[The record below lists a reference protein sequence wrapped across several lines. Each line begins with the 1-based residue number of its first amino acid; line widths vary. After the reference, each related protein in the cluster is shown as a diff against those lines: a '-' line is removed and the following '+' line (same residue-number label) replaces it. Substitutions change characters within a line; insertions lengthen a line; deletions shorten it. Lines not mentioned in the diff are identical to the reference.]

1 VLEHADVRSYHRA
14 QAEFRAALCNSFN
27 TPVAV
32 GVIMDLIG
40 KVNQYFSA
48 RGRDLNVEPVR
59 VVAEWITRMLR
70 MFGLGEGAYTEGSV
84 GWGKAGEEG
93 SGGADVS
100 AGSSEST
107 WCTRRVVLIVSLQ
120 FEAQLD
126 KYIRALSSFRDDVR
140 RIAIA
145 GGSNKDI
152 LTLCDRFRDVD
163 LFNLGVQLDD
173 GQGAGERNPR
183 AIGSTHFAEAL
194 DGGALYKLVDPA
206 VLIRQ
211 REEKAQIAAD
221 KAAKKAATAAAV
233 EAKRIAALE
242 KGRIPP
248 REMFRPPNVPE
259 GLYSQWDESG
269 VPTHDAEGKE
279 VSKGLGKKCAKE
291 WKAQEAAHAKYLEWQ
306 KEGGK

>member
-1 VLEHADVRSYHRA
+1 MLTSECRYHRA
-14 QAEFRAALCNSFN
+14 QAEFRAALCDSFN
-27 TPVAV
+27 TPVAI

-84 GWGKAGEEG
+84 GWGKVGEEG

-100 AGSSEST
+100 GGDVVFDVVF
-107 WCTRRVVLIVSLQ
+107 RRVVLIVLYQ

-140 RIAIA
+140 KIAIA

-173 GQGAGERNPR
+173 GQGAGER
-183 AIGSTHFAEAL
+183 
-194 DGGALYKLVDPA
+194 VD
-206 VLIRQ
+206 
-211 REEKAQIAAD
+211 
-221 KAAKKAATAAAV
+221 
-233 EAKRIAALE
+233 
-242 KGRIPP
+242 
-248 REMFRPPNVPE
+248 NVI
-259 GLYSQWDESG
+259 GLY
-269 VPTHDAEGKE
+269 
-279 VSKGLGKKCAKE
+279 
-291 WKAQEAAHAKYLEWQ
+291 
-306 KEGGK
+306 